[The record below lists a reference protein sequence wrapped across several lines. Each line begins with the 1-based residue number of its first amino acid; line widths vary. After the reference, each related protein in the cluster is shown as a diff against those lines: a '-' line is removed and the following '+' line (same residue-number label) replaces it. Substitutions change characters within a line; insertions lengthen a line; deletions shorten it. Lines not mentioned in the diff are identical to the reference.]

1 MENKQLIK
9 KYALSLHQIGLKE
22 SSLDKIQEGM
32 HLINALH
39 KSSSTFRYF
48 LLTKKITD
56 SDKKTILSEIL
67 KDSCSNYVLEL
78 VFIMIDNGDI
88 KALSDVIERFFLA
101 LDSESGI
108 IPVRIITSNALD
120 DNEMQTIIQNIE
132 SKLGKK
138 VSAKNEV
145 DPDIIGG
152 VKLMIGNKVVD
163 GSVSHQL
170 RKIKYAL
177 EQV

>member
-9 KYALSLHQIGLKE
+9 KYALSLYQIGLKE
-22 SSLDKIQEGM
+22 SSLDKIQKGM
-32 HLINALH
+32 HLINALY
-39 KSSSTFRYF
+39 KSNSTFRYF

-78 VFIMIDNGDI
+78 VFIMIESGDI
-88 KALSDVIERFFLA
+88 KVLSNVIERFFLA
-101 LDSESGI
+101 LDSESDV
-108 IPVRIITSNALD
+108 IPVRIITSSALD

-152 VKLMIGNKVVD
+152 VKLMIGYKVVD

>member
-9 KYALSLHQIGLKE
+9 KYALSLYQIGLKE
-22 SSLDKIQEGM
+22 SSLDKIQKGM
-32 HLINALH
+32 HLINALY
-39 KSSSTFRYF
+39 KSNSTFRYF

-101 LDSESGI
+101 LDSESDV
-108 IPVRIITSNALD
+108 IPVRIITSSALD

>member
-1 MENKQLIK
+1 MI
-9 KYALSLHQIGLKE
+9 E
-22 SSLDKIQEGM
+22 S
-32 HLINALH
+32 
-39 KSSSTFRYF
+39 
-48 LLTKKITD
+48 
-56 SDKKTILSEIL
+56 
-67 KDSCSNYVLEL
+67 
-78 VFIMIDNGDI
+78 GDI
-88 KALSDVIERFFLA
+88 KVLSNVIERFFLA
-101 LDSESGI
+101 LDSESDV
-108 IPVRIITSNALD
+108 IPVRIITSSALD

>member
-9 KYALSLHQIGLKE
+9 KYALSLYQIGLKE
-22 SSLDKIQEGM
+22 SSLDKIQKGM
-32 HLINALH
+32 HLINALY
-39 KSSSTFRYF
+39 KSNSTFRYF

-78 VFIMIDNGDI
+78 VFIMIESGDI
-88 KALSDVIERFFLA
+88 KVLSNVIERFFLA
-101 LDSESGI
+101 LDSESDV
-108 IPVRIITSNALD
+108 IPVRIITSSALD